1 MGSCYIKEKQLHV
14 THKFVWE
21 KSQASRSGTLESE
34 DMNVSN
40 TTSIYD
46 DNMLRESVYDIGIR

>member
-1 MGSCYIKEKQLHV
+1 MVYGPHAKLRK